1 MKKKVKYLCIL
12 CGLILLLSGCG
23 TSQSLPTSKYD
34 TESKFYYNELSD
46 AEKAFYDQ
54 MKSVCEELYWE
65 NVNPKKTTDQIGQ
78 EKYYYGEMELGEL
91 DSYKAEWIALVFYCS
106 NPKYF
111 FLSTD
116 AYQLHSLIN
125 VDGKY
130 GIVIDNEFSDRKKID
145 EYRDLLE
152 AKTDEWLESLSV
164 YNDDLEKETAICR
177 MIVDNIEY
185 DYSIDSE
192 ESKREYFYASN
203 IIGGLINGKSICS
216 GYAKIAQYICNAAGI
231 ESVYVLA
238 TADGSHAW
246 NMVKLYDEW
255 YCLDTTWL
263 DDGRPITPAN
273 HNFNKSYETFKQVD
287 FGLSYHTVD
296 GSFELYEVPVPKCES
311 DSVKGHELF
320 TGNDGDFR
328 VEGGILT
335 EYSGS
340 DRNIIIPGS
349 VMDLDYYVLN
359 KDVDIESF
367 DVADG
372 NGYFSTI
379 DGLLYTK
386 DKTVLM
392 RGPSLMEGELS
403 VPEGTKRI
411 DYGAFA
417 FTEQLTEI
425 RIPGSVRKIGENA
438 FNGSE
443 NLRDIYFEGTKKS
456 CEAIDTENVVIPS
469 ECEIHFQ

>member
-1 MKKKVKYLCIL
+1 MGKC
-12 CGLILLLSGCG
+12 
-23 TSQSLPTSKYD
+23 
-34 TESKFYYNELSD
+34 
-46 AEKAFYDQ
+46 
-54 MKSVCEELYWE
+54 KS
-65 NVNPKKTTDQIGQ
+65 PKNNR
-78 EKYYYGEMELGEL
+78 
-91 DSYKAEWIALVFYCS
+91 S
-106 NPKYF
+106 N
-111 FLSTD
+111 
-116 AYQLHSLIN
+116 
-125 VDGKY
+125 
-130 GIVIDNEFSDRKKID
+130 R
-145 EYRDLLE
+145 
-152 AKTDEWLESLSV
+152 
-164 YNDDLEKETAICR
+164 
-177 MIVDNIEY
+177 
-185 DYSIDSE
+185 
-192 ESKREYFYASN
+192 
-203 IIGGLINGKSICS
+203 
-216 GYAKIAQYICNAAGI
+216 
-231 ESVYVLA
+231 
-238 TADGSHAW
+238 
-246 NMVKLYDEW
+246 
-255 YCLDTTWL
+255 
-263 DDGRPITPAN
+263 
-273 HNFNKSYETFKQVD
+273 
-287 FGLSYHTVD
+287 TVD
-296 GSFELYEVPVPKCES
+296 GGFELYEVPVPKCES

-456 CEAIDTENVVIPS
+456 WEAIDTENVVIPS